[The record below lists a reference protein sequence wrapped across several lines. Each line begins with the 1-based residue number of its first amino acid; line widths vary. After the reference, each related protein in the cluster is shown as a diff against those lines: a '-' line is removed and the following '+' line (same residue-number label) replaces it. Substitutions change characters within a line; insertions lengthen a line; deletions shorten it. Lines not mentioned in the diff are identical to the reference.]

1 MSWDSFC
8 KQVKK
13 LANQTA
19 EKVNRSADIATLQF
33 KLNTAKGKLEDAYT
47 VLGKAAYAH
56 FAQGKATESEKISV
70 AMESIDLIKREI
82 TEIKA
87 QIEELKKESAKEEDT
102 EKKDATGNN
111 EKEASKEETPV
122 KKNTA
127 PIKEET
133 AEKASSKPLVDAARK
148 EEKVPLGDD
157 FSMSVS
163 IASESAESE
172 GAISLKWD

>member
-33 KLNTAKGKLEDAYT
+33 KLNTAKGKLEEAYT
-47 VLGKAAYAH
+47 ALGKAAYAH

-70 AMESIDLIKREI
+70 AMESIDQIKREI
-82 TEIKA
+82 AEMKA
-87 QIEELKKESAKEEDT
+87 QIEELKKESTKEDT
-102 EKKDATGNN
+102 PKKGPSENN
-111 EKEASKEETPV
+111 EKEASKETPV
-122 KKNTA
+122 KNNTA

-133 AEKASSKPLVDAARK
+133 TEKASSKPLVDAARK
-148 EEKVPLGDD
+148 EETPPIGED